1 MSFWENVEYEREY
14 QNLTRKELAYKAS
27 FSVNSIPVGIERK
40 SVPSAEI
47 AYRIAKVLGVS
58 IEYLLGEE
66 DIAVQNNLKERDR
79 KYLKYAKFIDAFD
92 KLSPEIQKDIEK
104 LVQDFSEK

>member
-14 QNLTRKELAYKAS
+14 KNITRKELAYRAR

-40 SVPSAEI
+40 SIPSAEI
-47 AYRIAKVLGVS
+47 AYRIAKELGVS
-58 IEYLLGEE
+58 IEYLLGE
-66 DIAVQNNLKERDR
+66 DKIIVKGNLKERDR
-79 KYLKYAKFIDAFD
+79 KYLKYTKLIDAFE

-104 LVQDFSEK
+104 LVMDFSEK